1 MKKSKQGI
9 VSARNHCMVV
19 HAHYPIGEPRVER
32 EALALKSKGF
42 EVDLI
47 CLRDPEEAANE
58 CIDGVNIYR
67 LPVRRHKG
75 KGIGIQLFEYFS
87 FFILAFFKLSF
98 LQFKKNYAVVQVHNL
113 PDFLI
118 FCAIIPKLL
127 GARLILDLHDLM
139 PEFYASKF
147 AQGMDSWPIHFLRL
161 QEKISCAFAD
171 QVITVTSLW
180 RKTLIQRG
188 IPAEKIVV
196 VMNVANERIF
206 QRQAQTSNLPSGTG
220 QPFKLIYHGTLAQ
233 RYGIDIA
240 IKAVDKL
247 RTTLPNIHLTIHG
260 RGEFLEQLL
269 QITSELELEKF
280 VEFSTQYMPMAELPN
295 LLSSAHVGLVPY
307 RQDIFTD
314 GILPTKMMEYVAV
327 GIPVIAARTSAIS
340 AYFDDSMVR
349 YFNPGDIDDLA
360 DSILALYSN
369 QELIKQLPINAD
381 RFSQRY
387 NWKQMAGHYV
397 ESVEKLGAPA

>member
-1 MKKSKQGI
+1 MDKSKQGR
-9 VSARNHCMVV
+9 VSARKHCMIV
-19 HAHYPIGEPRVER
+19 HAYYPIGEPRVER
-32 EALALKSKGF
+32 EALALISKGF

-47 CLRDPEEAANE
+47 CLRDVDEAATD
-58 CIDGVNIYR
+58 CIDGVNIFR

-87 FFILAFFKLSF
+87 FFFLAFFKLSF
-98 LQFKKNYAVVQVHNL
+98 LQFKQNYAVVQVHNL

-147 AQGMDSWPIHFLRL
+147 AKGMDSWPIHFLRL

-171 QVITVTSLW
+171 QVITVTNLW

-188 IPAEKIVV
+188 IPEEKIVV

-206 QRQAQTSNLPSGTG
+206 RRQAQNSNLPSGTG

-247 RTTLPNIHLTIHG
+247 RVTLPNIHLTIHG

-269 QITSELELEKF
+269 QITSELKLENF
-280 VEFSTQYMPMAELPN
+280 VEFSTQYMPINELPN
-295 LLSSAHVGLVPY
+295 LLRNAHVGLVPY

-340 AYFDDSMVR
+340 AYFDESMVR
-349 YFNPGDIDDLA
+349 YFTPGSVDDLA
-360 DSILALYSN
+360 NSISALYSN

-397 ESVEKLGAPA
+397 ESVEKLAAPA